1 MSNDLNQDQLSQLR
15 SQLRALSGAHE
26 AALRSVM
33 DTRSDG
39 FDEAQA
45 PFSSISHDER
55 RFSESVQLMRAFA
68 AIENP
73 DDRRLLLTAAALLA
87 QSPED

>member
-15 SQLRALSGAHE
+15 LQLRALSGAHE
-26 AALRSVM
+26 ALRSAM

-39 FDEAQA
+39 FAEAQA
-45 PFSSISHDER
+45 PFSSISQDER
-55 RFSESVQLMRAFA
+55 RFGESVQLMRAFA
-68 AIENP
+68 AIENA

>member
-15 SQLRALSGAHE
+15 SQLRALTGVQEGAVRSGIDA
-26 AALRSVM
+26 
-33 DTRSDG
+33 RSDG
-39 FDEAQA
+39 FAEAQA

-68 AIENP
+68 AIENA